1 MAVVYHNFCT
11 IRIFSFQMKLIQ
23 ALFIV
28 AFLGALY
35 LTWHSFDQLDDQR
48 KSNRAWLEVQARDL
62 NNQLVARLDDW
73 KNELAKK
80 TPANVGQCLT
90 MKEVAVSQG
99 SPLWPISPF
108 TGLDNIPY
116 WINGDG
122 EFEKDKI
129 AEFESALYHDRHL
142 ILHWLRLKSE
152 NDYNVNN
159 IDALLN
165 WAKKGEKV
173 GKAFIDLTDR
183 VYVHPLLI
191 VLPGGDLI
199 RGWRANVIQEELLAY
214 NNKYIR
220 LSVDKTSGDLLNHQF
235 LGTNFN
241 WALTSTGKD
250 FLYQA
255 KGRRRLIL
263 SSILTIGVFIFTII
277 YFYRNQEMLARQSSL
292 RKHMLSDISH
302 ELRTPVTAIRL
313 YAEMLRDGKIKEKE
327 KQQLYH
333 TRVVNESLRLERLI
347 ENVLDFSRISQHRL
361 DLKLKSLKLETIQ
374 HRLEEVIDF
383 LDENNRVV
391 FSWQN
396 EEQISADME
405 AVIQVF
411 YNLVSN
417 ALKYSESGPIEL
429 KSICTDDKIVI
440 TIQDKGEGIT
450 AEDAKNLFESFYRG
464 EKAHQQQIHGSG
476 LGLGIARGLMEAMEG
491 RLDFTGNHPGA
502 RFEATFIR
510 CSTKTEA

>member
-23 ALFIV
+23 TLFIV

-48 KSNRAWLEVQARDL
+48 TSNRAWLEAQARDL
-62 NNQLVARLDDW
+62 NNQLVERLDNW
-73 KNELAKK
+73 KNELAKR

-116 WINGDG
+116 WINGEG

-129 AEFESALYHDRHL
+129 TEFESALYHDRDL
-142 ILHWLRLKSE
+142 ILHWLRLKGKS
-152 NDYNVNN
+152 DYNVNN

-165 WAKKGEKV
+165 LARKGEEI
-173 GKAFIDLTDR
+173 GKAFIDLSDR

-214 NNKYIR
+214 NNKYLR
-220 LSVDKTSGDLLNHQF
+220 LSVDKSSEDLLNHHF
-235 LGTNFN
+235 LGTNLN
-241 WALTSTGKD
+241 WSLTPQGNQ
-250 FLYQA
+250 FLYQVNG
-255 KGRRRLIL
+255 GRGLIL
-263 SSILTIGVFIFTII
+263 SAALTIAVFVFAIVF
-277 YFYRNQEMLARQSSL
+277 FYRNQKMLSLQSSL
-292 RKHMLSDISH
+292 RKQMLSDISH
-302 ELRTPVTAIRL
+302 ELRTPVTTIRL
-313 YAEMLRDGKIKEKE
+313 YAEMLRDGKVKEKV
-327 KQQLYH
+327 KQQLYYN
-333 TRVVNESLRLERLI
+333 RVVNESLRLERLI

-429 KSICTDDKIVI
+429 KSTCTDDRIVI
-440 TIQDKGEGIT
+440 TIQDKGEDIT
-450 AEDAKNLFESFYRG
+450 VEDAKHLFESFYRG

-476 LGLGIARGLMEAMEG
+476 LGLGIARGLMEAMGG
-491 RLDFTGNHPGA
+491 RLDFVGNHPGSC
-502 RFEATFIR
+502 FEATFIR
-510 CSTKTEA
+510 CSTEIEA

>member
-1 MAVVYHNFCT
+1 
-11 IRIFSFQMKLIQ
+11 MKLIQ

-90 MKEVAVSQG
+90 MKEAAVSQG

-116 WINGDG
+116 WINGNG

-142 ILHWLRLKSE
+142 IVHWLRLKGE

-159 IDALLN
+159 IDELLN
-165 WAKKGEKV
+165 WARKGEKTE
-173 GKAFIDLTDR
+173 KSFIDLPGR

-214 NNKYIR
+214 NNKYIS
-220 LSVDKTSGDLLNHQF
+220 LSGDKTSGDLLNHQF

-241 WALTSTGKD
+241 WSLTPQGNE

-255 KGRRRLIL
+255 NGGRGLIL
-263 SSILTIGVFIFTII
+263 SAALTIGVFIFAIVF
-277 YFYRNQEMLARQSSL
+277 FYRNQEMLARQSSL
-292 RKHMLSDISH
+292 RKQMLSDISH

-361 DLKLKSLKLETIQ
+361 DLKLKNLKLETIQ

-417 ALKYSESGPIEL
+417 ALKYSESGPIDL

-440 TIQDKGEGIT
+440 TIRDKGEGIT

-491 RLDFTGNHPGA
+491 RLDFVGNRPGA
-502 RFEATFIR
+502 CFQATFIR
-510 CSTKTEA
+510 CSTETEA